1 MSRDVLKEAA
11 FSLLKSAVSGV
22 SFETSNFLTLDKY
35 VKIRILAALNVI
47 FTADV
52 VGVVDFYPH
61 QCSQGREA
69 LHGSEAGGEAI
80 EFNYNLDSDNVQDVA
95 QDMYKNSYF
104 NSESDCKA
112 CAKVMENQINNLLK
126 ERNENETKR
135 NEQQQQQ
142 LKADQEEQQQK
153 AAAQQAAQQAAQA
166 AQQVRSTKHFF
177 FLLVVFSAIR

>member
-1 MSRDVLKEAA
+1 MQLGVL
-11 FSLLKSAVSGV
+11 
-22 SFETSNFLTLDKY
+22 
-35 VKIRILAALNVI
+35 I
-47 FTADV
+47 
-52 VGVVDFYPH
+52 FYPH

-95 QDMYKNSYF
+95 HDMYKNSYF

-153 AAAQQAAQQAAQA
+153 AAAAQQAAQQAAQA

-177 FLLVVFSAIR
+177 LFARSF

>member
-1 MSRDVLKEAA
+1 MIYCGCSW
-11 FSLLKSAVSGV
+11 
-22 SFETSNFLTLDKY
+22 
-35 VKIRILAALNVI
+35 
-47 FTADV
+47 
-52 VGVVDFYPH
+52 VVDFYPH

-95 QDMYKNSYF
+95 HDMYKNSYF

-153 AAAQQAAQQAAQA
+153 AAAAQQAAQQAAQA
-166 AQQVRSTKHFF
+166 AQQVRSTKHFISF
-177 FLLVVFSAIR
+177 CQKF